1 MHIAILGGSFNPPH
15 NGHLST
21 AHQILKLT
29 DAQQI
34 WLMPCFQHPFN
45 KLLTPFAHR
54 LMMSKFLTTEKIQV
68 SDFEIRKRT
77 TSYTIDTLTQLSLMY
92 PNHTFS
98 WIIGDDQLP
107 TFQKWKNWQ
116 EIVTKFNLIIVP
128 RGFASPQVSFEIP
141 NPNVTIIKPE
151 QWTAS
156 SVSSTQV
163 RDAIAFKRNIMG
175 LVPLPVAK
183 YIVQNKLYTS

>member
-1 MHIAILGGSFNPPH
+1 MHIAILGGSFDPPH

-29 DAQQI
+29 DTQQI

-45 KLLTPFAHR
+45 KILTPFAHR
-54 LMMSKFLTTEKIQV
+54 LQMTKFLTTERIQV
-68 SDFEIRKRT
+68 SDFEIRRRM
-77 TSYTIDTLTQLSLMY
+77 TSYTIDTLTALALMY

-116 EIVTKFNLIIVP
+116 EILTKFNLIIVP
-128 RGFASPQVSFEIP
+128 RSFATPKVAFDIP
-141 NPNVTIIKPE
+141 NAHMTIIKPE

-156 SVSSTQV
+156 SVSSSQI
-163 RDAIAFKRNIMG
+163 RDAIKFKRPIIS

-183 YIVQNKLYTS
+183 YIVQNRFYTT